1 MQKNHW
7 MLFFYRK
14 KWLLDLLVLVLLLLP
29 VYFAAGVRTA
39 VCVAVT
45 GLVYTLGHFI
55 SYIYQKKKLQ
65 RMCSDIDR
73 VLHGDYSLPMTE
85 YAEGELS
92 ILQTEIHK
100 MTIRLN
106 EQAQALKA
114 DKRYL
119 SDALADISHQ
129 LKTPLTSMNLMVAFL
144 ADEELSEP
152 RRRAL
157 TMELDSS
164 LQHVEWLITTLLKM
178 SRLDADAVKFQKER
192 VSVLDV
198 VQEGHR
204 EVAVAMDLKEQHF
217 VCRIGENVSFEGD
230 RAWTAEALENM
241 IKNCMEHTP
250 PDGTVTVEALENP
263 LYTQITV
270 MDDGDGIAKE
280 DLPHVFERF
289 YRGHGQEKN
298 HNPNASG
305 GVGIGLA
312 LAAMIIQRQNGTIHV
327 QNRNTGGAEF
337 TIKFYKNVI

>member
-1 MQKNHW
+1 MQKNHLI
-7 MLFFYRK
+7 LFFYRK
-14 KWLLDLLVLVLLLLP
+14 KWLLDLLVLCLLSLTA
-29 VYFAAGVRTA
+29 FFSAGVWA
-39 VCVAVT
+39 AFWVAAA
-45 GLVYTLGHFI
+45 GLVYTAGHFV
-55 SYIYQKKKLQ
+55 SFVYQKKKLQ
-65 RMCSDIDR
+65 QMSSDIDR

-144 ADEELSEP
+144 AGEELSEP

-157 TMELDSS
+157 TMELNSS

-178 SRLDADAVKFQKER
+178 SRLDADAVIFKKER
-192 VSVLDV
+192 VSVLEA
-198 VQEGHR
+198 VQEGQR
-204 EVAVAMDLKEQHF
+204 EVAVAMELKEQHF
-217 VCRIGENVSFEGD
+217 VCNMDENVSFEGD
-230 RAWTAEALENM
+230 RAWTVEALENI

-250 PDGTVTVEALENP
+250 QNGFVTVEAVENT

-270 MDDGDGIAKE
+270 KDNGDGIAEE

-289 YRGHGQEKN
+289 YRGHGQEKS
-298 HNPNASG
+298 HNTNGCG

-312 LAAMIIQRQNGTIHV
+312 LAAMIVQRQNGTIHV
-327 QNRNTGGAEF
+327 KNRNTGGAQF
-337 TIKFYKNVI
+337 TIKFYKYVI